1 MQPLL
6 AKLRDSAQ
14 FPGWLSRHI
23 YTRALVA
30 LSQIYCSP
38 LFRGRSVTPLH
49 KSLAGFSAVG
59 RVCPSVCLSAVWT
72 LVGQVDY
79 FTTANTGLF
88 MRLTHGYL
96 LDIVFVSSLK
106 SMYYFVN
113 VVMLKV

>member
-38 LFRGRSVTPLH
+38 LFCGRGVTLLH

-59 RVCPSVCLSAVWT
+59 MVCPSVCLSAVWM

-88 MRLTHGYL
+88 IRLTHVYL
-96 LDIVFVSSLK
+96 LEVVFVSSLD
-106 SMYYFVN
+106 STYYFVS
-113 VVMLKV
+113 VVIC